1 MTLPSKGKI
10 RALFE
15 RFRDYKDGVL
25 MFLNDFDVPASN
37 NTGELAAKGLKTKL
51 KVSECFRGVTGPD
64 DFCVIKSILETARK
78 HGLNHLDILKD
89 LFSGKDIAPSF
100 SL

>member
-1 MTLPSKGKI
+1 
-10 RALFE
+10 
-15 RFRDYKDGVL
+15 

-51 KVSECFRGVTGPD
+51 KVSECFRGATGPD

-78 HGLNHLDILKD
+78 HGLNHLNILKD